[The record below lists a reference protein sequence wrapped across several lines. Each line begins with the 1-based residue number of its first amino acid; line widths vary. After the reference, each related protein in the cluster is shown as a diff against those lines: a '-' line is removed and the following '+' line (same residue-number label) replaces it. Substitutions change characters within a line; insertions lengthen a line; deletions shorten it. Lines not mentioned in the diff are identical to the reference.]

1 MVKVIK
7 SLRNG
12 QVTIPYE
19 FREELGID
27 NNTLLQVCVIDNE
40 LRIRPVKA
48 TQTVS
53 GSPWLTEL
61 YDLFTPVREEVK
73 KYSEKDTNDAI
84 DTAVKAVRNKHA

>member
-27 NNTLLQVCVIDNE
+27 SDTLLQVRVVGGE
-40 LRIRPVKA
+40 LHIRPVST
-48 TQTVS
+48 TQTV
-53 GSPWLTEL
+53 GDSPWLKEL
-61 YDLFTPVREEVK
+61 YDLFAPVREETK
-73 KYSEKDTNDAI
+73 KYPEKEINDSI
-84 DTAVKAVRNKHA
+84 DAATKAVRNKHD